1 MSENSNAT
9 DCVATAVHAN
19 PSEGLDSIPSSN
31 VHVDIH
37 VEVEVEMDEN
47 ENENQEVNE
56 SGNHIHNHIHDHDR
70 NQNGDVRI
78 GTISSARFN
87 ILSTMVGGGCLSLPL
102 AFQQSGNALIAPL
115 MLLATGAVTDF
126 CFRLLVASAVRWNK
140 PHPTRPGRDTFESI
154 SSEAFGPKAYV
165 VSMGLVVLMCFFGT
179 VGYSVL
185 LRDMMEPLNDAI
197 APKLEG
203 RSVSVS
209 FSEWLHRNF
218 TMFLVVVLV
227 TPFCTLRR
235 LTALKDCGAASMA
248 SLLILGSC
256 IVIRSVQCNLGKLD
270 DESDID
276 IDIDIDGQLFQ
287 YNKEPWYTHL
297 RLFPESWHDLLNAL
311 PLYISCF
318 VCHYNILP
326 VHNELKDP
334 SPARVSWWLRS
345 TTWFA
350 VALYMVMGF
359 AGSAYAH
366 CTPTGKIQG
375 NILLDFDEND
385 PLLMV
390 GRMCLAVT
398 ITLAFPMLVIPGRDI
413 VVRSLIL
420 PQLAVVLPTPVAVS
434 RQGNGVARG
443 SVDEE
448 LREPLLEP
456 EEYLDE
462 APSIEVGGST
472 ADESSDDVDLSSVSV
487 MVLLSTSVVIF
498 WSAAALASLVSSIDV
513 VWDLLGSSL
522 SILMSYFIPAGTYL
536 VITNRA
542 EQNGETQVGSQDK
555 ASRLACWLLLGV
567 SVPLMVVSTVNAIY
581 NTFS

>member
-1 MSENSNAT
+1 LQQIIIMAASPNAADTAAAAAAALHTDGENG
-9 DCVATAVHAN
+9 DAN
-19 PSEGLDSIPSSN
+19 IVNG
-31 VHVDIH
+31 DIDIDIDIDAD
-37 VEVEVEMDEN
+37 V
-47 ENENQEVNE
+47 VN
-56 SGNHIHNHIHDHDR
+56 DA
-70 NQNGDVRI
+70 DVRI

-102 AFQQSGNALIAPL
+102 AFQQSGNALIGPL
-115 MLLATGAVTDF
+115 MLLATGAVTQF
-126 CFRLLVASAVRWNK
+126 CFRNLVASAVVLNR
-140 PHPTRPGRDTFESI
+140 PHPTTPGRDTFESI
-154 SSEAFGPKAYV
+154 SHEAFGPKAYL

-197 APKLEG
+197 APKGLALFG
-203 RSVSVS
+203 LFGSGSS
-209 FSEWLHRNF
+209 SEWLHRNF

-235 LTALKDCGAASMA
+235 LTALKDCGAASML
-248 SLLILGSC
+248 SLLVLGSC
-256 IVIRSVQCNLGKLD
+256 IVVRSVQCNLGTLGTNGDFDAELFWDSASD
-270 DESDID
+270 D
-276 IDIDIDGQLFQ
+276 
-287 YNKEPWYTHL
+287 PWYTHL
-297 RLFPESWHDLLNAL
+297 RLFPDSWHDLLNAL

-334 SPARVSWWLRS
+334 SAARVSWWLRS

-366 CTPTGKIQG
+366 CTPSGKIHG
-375 NILLDFDEND
+375 NILLDFDKND

-420 PQLAVVLPTPVAVS
+420 PRLAVVSSEPAPVGTS
-434 RQGNGVARG
+434 RHDNGVG
-443 SVDEE
+443 PGNLDED
-448 LREPLLEP
+448 LREPLLEAGECH
-456 EEYLDE
+456 EEV
-462 APSIEVGGST
+462 PSTEIDSGPAAIGS
-472 ADESSDDVDLSSVSV
+472 ADDTSSNGDGDGDGLSSVSFT
-487 MVLLSTSVVIF
+487 VLLFTSVILF

-522 SILMSYFIPAGTYL
+522 SILMSYLIPAGTYL
-536 VITNRA
+536 VITKRTEPNDEA
-542 EQNGETQVGSQDK
+542 QGGSHDK

-567 SVPLMVVSTVNAIY
+567 SVPLMVVSTANAVY
-581 NTFS
+581 NTFF